1 MEEIVV
7 DKEEGTETCVNAT
20 DKTIRI
26 ESRAEES
33 VTKASVDTKSNDIER
48 NHKKSKKKSKK
59 PTSNDEIKELEVSKI
74 KTEDVTDQRDSAEKN
89 QTVLKPDEIVPDLRN
104 SCDDKV
110 KDIVTP
116 ITKSLPL
123 YSGNCIHDIP
133 VKDPCNTCYD
143 NIERLNVVRNT
154 TLIINGESKNRAAS
168 SLNSENGKE
177 IPEIRIQSNL
187 DEKTGE
193 RQDTEKDECCK
204 VEIEAEVKKEKDSTQ
219 DDEIEDSRS
228 NHKNADNGLLSEKE
242 NHIFQNREI
251 SNETRGTVKSDI
263 VEIHSSPLKSE
274 GAVMHKPPVQ
284 QTDKKQRRGRSRSSD
299 KEKKKNQAFSNQE
312 LEALRSNFAKTQG
325 VKEVLVEPFKP
336 LSTDERIKEDIDLP
350 FKIDT
355 EKETDI
361 LVGEASEKPGK
372 NMRKTA
378 EESLYEPVG
387 AEREE
392 FVKKKLSQSSKDIG
406 DVKPTDENIIGF
418 DLKCKDERKAN
429 EESVR
434 KDDEQAPPKIPE
446 RRKNSSRHSL
456 NVSIVEHDKS
466 EKKEKKS
473 SFIKE
478 WQKDLREFFS
488 LRKKKPSTG
497 SGGGSVQDDQSMDDG
512 KISVDNESL
521 YLPSNQQIEE
531 ETPLVE
537 ECEDKNASNST
548 ETPVE
553 KRIKKRKNRRKTNSE
568 IFETNPFKVSEENKG
583 EKEIE
588 HSDEKLETDNPDDK
602 NLSQKPKV
610 VVPSPLGSALII

>member
-1 MEEIVV
+1 M
-7 DKEEGTETCVNAT
+7 
-20 DKTIRI
+20 
-26 ESRAEES
+26 
-33 VTKASVDTKSNDIER
+33 
-48 NHKKSKKKSKK
+48 
-59 PTSNDEIKELEVSKI
+59 
-74 KTEDVTDQRDSAEKN
+74 
-89 QTVLKPDEIVPDLRN
+89 
-104 SCDDKV
+104 
-110 KDIVTP
+110 
-116 ITKSLPL
+116 
-123 YSGNCIHDIP
+123 
-133 VKDPCNTCYD
+133 
-143 NIERLNVVRNT
+143 
-154 TLIINGESKNRAAS
+154 
-168 SLNSENGKE
+168 
-177 IPEIRIQSNL
+177 
-187 DEKTGE
+187 
-193 RQDTEKDECCK
+193 
-204 VEIEAEVKKEKDSTQ
+204 
-219 DDEIEDSRS
+219 
-228 NHKNADNGLLSEKE
+228 
-242 NHIFQNREI
+242 
-251 SNETRGTVKSDI
+251 
-263 VEIHSSPLKSE
+263 
-274 GAVMHKPPVQ
+274 
-284 QTDKKQRRGRSRSSD
+284 
-299 KEKKKNQAFSNQE
+299 
-312 LEALRSNFAKTQG
+312 
-325 VKEVLVEPFKP
+325 
-336 LSTDERIKEDIDLP
+336 
-350 FKIDT
+350 
-355 EKETDI
+355 
-361 LVGEASEKPGK
+361 GEASEQPGK

-378 EESLYEPVG
+378 EESFYEPVG

-392 FVKKKLSQSSKDIG
+392 FVKKKLSQSSNDIG

-602 NLSQKPKV
+602 NLSQKPRV
-610 VVPSPLGSALII
+610 VVPSPLGSALITNLTCIKQFHADMLT